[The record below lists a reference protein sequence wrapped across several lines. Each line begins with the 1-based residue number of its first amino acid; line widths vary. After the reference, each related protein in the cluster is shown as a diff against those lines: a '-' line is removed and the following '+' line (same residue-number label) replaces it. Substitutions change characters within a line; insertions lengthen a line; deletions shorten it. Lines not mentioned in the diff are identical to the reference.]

1 MSINKLHRKLIG
13 SGIALFIFAGFGFFF
28 TTEANAQY
36 RGNRQI
42 WRDDR
47 NINRGNINRGNLSRI
62 AQSQGYNDGLRE
74 GDKDM
79 RGRKRPNPYS
89 KGRYKKATNGYSS
102 RLGNK
107 EAYKQFYRQA
117 FVRGYNEAFSRNNRG
132 YRRIW

>member
-1 MSINKLHRKLIG
+1 MTINNLKRKLIG
-13 SGIALFIFAGFGFFF
+13 SGIAIFLFAGFGFFF
-28 TTEANAQY
+28 VTEANAQF

-47 NINRGNINRGNLSRI
+47 NNNRGNLSRI

-79 RGRKRPNPYS
+79 RARKRSNPYS

-102 RLGNK
+102 RMGSK
-107 EAYKQFYRQA
+107 EAYKRIYRQA
-117 FVRGYNEAFSRNNRG
+117 FVRGYNDAYSRNNRG
-132 YRRIW
+132 YRRNW